1 MNSAHHAFAP
11 GTEGRITIKA
21 NIEYDSTNNK
31 KLVFIY
37 RDNGIGMNAQTIE
50 NMYKPFF
57 TLARET
63 EGCGLG
69 MHICNN
75 IVMKVLRGTIDCRSE
90 LGKGAE
96 FTIVFP
102 V

>member
-1 MNSAHHAFAP
+1 MNSALHAFSP
-11 GTEGRITIKA
+11 GTDGRITIKA
-21 NIEYDSTNNK
+21 KIEYDSVSNK

-37 RDNGIGMNAQTIE
+37 QDNGIGLAEQTIE
-50 NMYKPFF
+50 NIYTPFF

-63 EGCGLG
+63 ESCGLG

-75 IVMKVLRGTIDCRSE
+75 NVMKVLRGTIDCRSE
-90 LGKGAE
+90 LGKGVE
-96 FTIVFP
+96 FTIAFP